1 MKVTDRSD
9 IEQYR
14 QYRLL
19 VKNRLNG
26 PYQVNIT
33 VFNNIYIII
42 NSFKITITTILL
54 QKQQRDLERLQRL
67 GLDQTELVAAAPLIT
82 KEERMRLL
90 HEEYERIENEY
101 RTTIEKLATDY

>member
-1 MKVTDRSD
+1 MNK
-9 IEQYR
+9 
-14 QYRLL
+14 
-19 VKNRLNG
+19 
-26 PYQVNIT
+26 
-33 VFNNIYIII
+33 
-42 NSFKITITTILL
+42 FKITTTTILL

>member
-19 VKNRLNG
+19 VKNRLNA
-26 PYQVNIT
+26 PYQVNMT
-33 VFNNIYIII
+33 VFNNIYII
-42 NSFKITITTILL
+42 NNFKITTMTILL

-101 RTTIEKLATDY
+101 RTTIEKLATD